1 MGLTASLDM
10 GTEKMVMALGLE
22 ERGVFRL
29 KGLKASVAQGMERGY
44 VTDWEKVRTCVN
56 VLMKDLLKDK
66 EVEVMNVGL
75 SGEVLRVSEHQV
87 RTGVQKKVVGP
98 GDLMRAE
105 QRCRET
111 VGCRRGEEL
120 VDLVPVA
127 YSVDRGS
134 RVADPLGRSGSELEV
149 TYLAYKADSAY
160 LSQVLHLFDGR
171 RIGEV
176 CFYPAVRSYREV
188 LEVEQEGDLALIDLG
203 AAGIDVALF
212 RDGLLVQDAW
222 LPLGVRT
229 IDFDIMTAF
238 NVNAGQARRL
248 KHEYGEALRSVC
260 KNKKVQIPD
269 TNLTL
274 ESRDLAMVVQSRT
287 EELLEGAVCLLQA
300 WKFDASDAR
309 ILLTGG
315 GCRLKNVD
323 MLLCRLSGHPV
334 EVAAVHGIQ
343 TTREEVLRTPE
354 YMVALGLLKCSHP
367 EIGDGRSGIG
377 QKLIAGF
384 RGIFGI

>member
-29 KGLKASVAQGMERGY
+29 KGLKVSAAQGMERGY
-44 VTDWEKVRTCVN
+44 VTDWEKVKTCVN
-56 VLMKDLLKDK
+56 GLMKELLKDK
-66 EVEVMNVGL
+66 VVEVMNVGL
-75 SGEVLRVSEHQV
+75 SGEVLRISEHQV
-87 RTGVQKKVVGP
+87 RTSIQKKVVGQ

-134 RVADPLGRSGSELEV
+134 RITDPLGRNGSELEV

-171 RIGEV
+171 GIGEV
-176 CFYPAVRSYREV
+176 CFYPAVRAYEEA
-188 LEVEQEGDLALIDLG
+188 LEVEQDGDLALIDLG

-260 KNKKVQIPD
+260 KNKKVQIPE

-274 ESRDLAMVVQSRT
+274 ESRDLATVAQSRS

-300 WKFDASDAR
+300 WRFDAPEAR

-315 GCRLKNVD
+315 GSRLKNMD
-323 MLLCRLSGHPV
+323 MLLNRLSGHPA
-334 EVAAVHGIQ
+334 EQAVVHQIQ
-343 TTREEVLRTPE
+343 TSREEVLQMPE

-367 EIGDGRSGIG
+367 EGGEGRSGIG
-377 QKLIAGF
+377 QKLIAGLK
-384 RGIFGI
+384 GIFGV